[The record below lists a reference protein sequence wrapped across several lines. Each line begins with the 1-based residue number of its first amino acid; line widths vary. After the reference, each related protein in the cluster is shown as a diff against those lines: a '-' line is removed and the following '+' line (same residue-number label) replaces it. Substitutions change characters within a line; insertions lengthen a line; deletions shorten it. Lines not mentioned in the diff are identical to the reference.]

1 MGNAKIKQYA
11 RFKLSRITNLKCRQN
26 LNLCSNRIRIKSN
39 MFNVG
44 LTEMRL
50 VLMCDGGS
58 GVCQE
63 EKKQMLK
70 TKRSV
75 KTERERVSTAM

>member
-1 MGNAKIKQYA
+1 
-11 RFKLSRITNLKCRQN
+11 
-26 LNLCSNRIRIKSN
+26 

-75 KTERERVSTAM
+75 KTERERVSTAMQKLV